1 MSVIKAV
8 GATMFIVSSLII
20 SYFLF
25 SPFYYTMLDEVNSAL
40 LDNDPG
46 SEAQSFS
53 SFAYGTFF
61 YGLSTLVVLGILA
74 AIYWLY
80 MYVRR
85 RYYATE
91 AY

>member
-1 MSVIKAV
+1 
-8 GATMFIVSSLII
+8 MFIVVSLII

-25 SPFYYTMLDEVNSAL
+25 SPFYYTMLDNMNSTL
-40 LDNDPG
+40 MENNPRP
-46 SEAQSFS
+46 EAQSFGN
-53 SFAYGTFF
+53 FAYGTFF
-61 YGLSTLVVLGILA
+61 YGLSTLIVLAILA
-74 AIYWLY
+74 SIYWLY